1 MHSCFS
7 VRTTVLPSKCCCF
20 FNDAPCV
27 NNVIQLVISKAADK
41 DSFEYKIFTQRLTPH
56 CISDRLL
63 EQIWP
68 EINEKHLDLSPKSL
82 KNVDKAI
89 LKDLGKI
96 HKCKEKDLI
105 FSLREQ
111 LDSITVPVFTKHLL
125 ALPKRVLSVSKN
137 RGEYREVVENFT
149 KDLVIHARVN

>member
-27 NNVIQLVISKAADK
+27 NNVIQLVISKATDK

-96 HKCKEKDLI
+96 HKCKEKD
-105 FSLREQ
+105 
-111 LDSITVPVFTKHLL
+111 
-125 ALPKRVLSVSKN
+125 
-137 RGEYREVVENFT
+137 
-149 KDLVIHARVN
+149 